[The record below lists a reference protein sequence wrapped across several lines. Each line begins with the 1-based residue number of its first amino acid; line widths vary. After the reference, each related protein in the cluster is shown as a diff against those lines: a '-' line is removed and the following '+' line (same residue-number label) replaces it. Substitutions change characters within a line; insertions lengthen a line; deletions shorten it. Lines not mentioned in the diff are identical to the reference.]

1 MSRAHAAF
9 TNRGEG
15 REPLNNHGRKLINT
29 PHKSAMLLLLKPSF
43 GGVGGSDAGQ
53 DDRGQRVRCR
63 PFRNSCSFKKQS
75 KVTGQKKQLR
85 LDLTG
90 VYICTRAR
98 DRNNTVTND
107 KSFDFLL
114 KSTPSIGR
122 LTFVMDPE
130 VVL

>member
-1 MSRAHAAF
+1 M
-9 TNRGEG
+9 
-15 REPLNNHGRKLINT
+15 NNHSRKLINT
-29 PHKSAMLLLLKPSF
+29 PHKSAMSPLLKPSF
-43 GGVGGSDAGQ
+43 GGSDAGQ
-53 DDRGQRVRCR
+53 DDRGPASSLPAVSE
-63 PFRNSCSFKKQS
+63 FLLIFIKQS

-90 VYICTRAR
+90 VHICTRAR